1 VGPVRHPRPR
11 GGLGLSPS
19 PGGARAALAWP
30 ARQGPAPYY
39 KSNAPRPL
47 EPKTQSRSRCFR
59 QTLASAPSPLLEL
72 GAPSCIA
79 DSTASRRLQALQEI
93 RTEVVR
99 LTGLFFPL
107 FRPASPGNARRCRTS
122 AMRRRELRSARDS
135 SRRCLRRVSRA
146 ARMLP
151 VPAAFEIQV
160 GRPFSAHAGDAPPPQ
175 SRRRRYAPPPAPP
188 FSPIPRRPSD
198 LNRTAQ
204 IRSDPSQLVIKWS
217 TMVFLHI
224 NPSILVY

>member
-1 VGPVRHPRPR
+1 M
-11 GGLGLSPS
+11 
-19 PGGARAALAWP
+19 
-30 ARQGPAPYY
+30 
-39 KSNAPRPL
+39 
-47 EPKTQSRSRCFR
+47 
-59 QTLASAPSPLLEL
+59 LEL

-175 SRRRRYAPPPAPP
+175 SRRQRRRSAPTQL
-188 FSPIPRRPSD
+188 RPSD

-204 IRSDPSQLVIKWS
+204 TRFNPSQLVRYRS
-217 TMVFLHI
+217 TMVFLHLSPYVFPKLTRRPLLLKDI
-224 NPSILVY
+224 YKSAPVFMI